1 MYITLLPIWDKRNIH
16 SSDQQTFWPPWPS
29 LPISAL
35 AWLPTFG
42 QSVVSIVGGVI
53 VDVGLGGAGCDG
65 VVLVGSGGLVDGV
78 VFVDGVVLFDGDGGV
93 QW

>member
-1 MYITLLPIWDKRNIH
+1 M
-16 SSDQQTFWPPWPS
+16 
-29 LPISAL
+29 
-35 AWLPTFG
+35 
-42 QSVVSIVGGVI
+42 VSIVGGVI